1 VSLDAQDQAHEEELL
16 RDYEILYI
24 VRPDLDDE
32 QVAEAVQRVNTLIA
46 NSGGNGQRTDV
57 WGRRRLAYEVDH
69 LREGHY
75 VLTEF
80 EIEPE
85 RIAEM
90 ESSLKISDTVFR
102 HLIVRRPPKTA
113 AAGPA
118 APPPAP
124 TVVEEPAAAVVE
136 DTEPVEEGVESK
148 EDKTDEQP

>member
-1 VSLDAQDQAHEEELL
+1 M

-32 QVAEAVQRVNTLIA
+32 QVAEAVQKVNTLIA
-46 NSGGNGQRTDV
+46 NSGGTSQRTDV

-80 EIEPE
+80 ELDPNRVGEI
-85 RIAEM
+85 

-102 HLIVRRPPKTA
+102 HLIVRRPPKA
-113 AAGPA
+113 VAAGPA
-118 APPPAP
+118 PAAAPPI
-124 TVVEEPAAAVVE
+124 VVEEPAAAVVE
-136 DTEPVEEGVESK
+136 DKAPVEEGVESK
-148 EDKTDEQP
+148 EDKPHEQP

>member
-1 VSLDAQDQAHEEELL
+1 L

-46 NSGGNGQRTDV
+46 NSGGSSQRTDV

>member
-1 VSLDAQDQAHEEELL
+1 M

-32 QVAEAVQRVNTLIA
+32 QVAEAVQKVNTLIA
-46 NSGGNGQRTDV
+46 NSGGNSQRTDI

-80 EIEPE
+80 EIEPT

-136 DTEPVEEGVESK
+136 DKEPVEEGVESK